1 MALFQLIEDLEE
13 GQKIK
18 AGAQINQEDK
28 VGLSLYWASGWGC
41 SGMIQWCHDCGSIW
55 TKEDELFQKSE
66 QLMTAQLNCY
76 CNIGNAASL

>member
-28 VGLSLYWASGWGC
+28 VGPSLLGEWVRV
-41 SGMIQWCHDCGSIW
+41 QWNDPVVSRLWDLNRGRR
-55 TKEDELFQKSE
+55 TVPKE
-66 QLMTAQLNCY
+66 
-76 CNIGNAASL
+76 